1 MRGVVAAVERRGT
14 LRVVSV
20 GASVDLGRREKSR
33 STVND
38 DDDDD
43 DDDEEEEEEKLAS
56 RVKTKVRVSLVVIVP
71 ACGGSVDLL
80 DALVSCAGVTEA
92 FVDACG
98 PRRDERNGR
107 ERQKRFFFTR
117 GESAEAADADAERVA
132 PLLRR

>member
-1 MRGVVAAVERRGT
+1 MRAVVAAVERRGT

>member
-1 MRGVVAAVERRGT
+1 
-14 LRVVSV
+14 
-20 GASVDLGRREKSR
+20 
-33 STVND
+33 
-38 DDDDD
+38 
-43 DDDEEEEEEKLAS
+43 
-56 RVKTKVRVSLVVIVP
+56 VKTKVRVSLVVIVP

-80 DALVSCAGVTEA
+80 DALVSCEGVTEA

>member
-1 MRGVVAAVERRGT
+1 
-14 LRVVSV
+14 
-20 GASVDLGRREKSR
+20 
-33 STVND
+33 
-38 DDDDD
+38 
-43 DDDEEEEEEKLAS
+43 
-56 RVKTKVRVSLVVIVP
+56 VKTKVRVSLVVIVP

>member
-43 DDDEEEEEEKLAS
+43 DDDDEEEKLAS